1 MVTIDFIMSYL
12 LQATE
17 PESLIAFG
25 GLVDEDTRII
35 IGGDWCQLGP
45 TIISQ
50 HAKEMGLGIS
60 LMEHLAKTCT
70 IYAKNEGKFDNRVI
84 NKLIMNFRSV
94 EEIIRVPNKLF
105 YDGELKTAVNKVKKG
120 FEKEKPVKLIRVEGQ
135 EIRMRNGSVYNREEV
150 IEVIKIILI

>member
-1 MVTIDFIMSYL
+1 MVTMDFIMSYL

-17 PESLIAFG
+17 PESLIVFG

-45 TIISQ
+45 TILSQ

-60 LMEHLAKTCT
+60 LMERLAKTCT

-84 NKLIMNFRSV
+84 NKLIIKFTIVNC
-94 EEIIRVPNKLF
+94 VPF
-105 YDGELKTAVNKVKKG
+105 MKK
-120 FEKEKPVKLIRVEGQ
+120 
-135 EIRMRNGSVYNREEV
+135 
-150 IEVIKIILI
+150 KIF